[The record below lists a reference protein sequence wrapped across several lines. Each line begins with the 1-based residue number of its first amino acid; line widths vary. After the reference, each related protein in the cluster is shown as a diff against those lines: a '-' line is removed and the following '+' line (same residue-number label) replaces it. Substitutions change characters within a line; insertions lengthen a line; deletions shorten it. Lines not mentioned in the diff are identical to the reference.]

1 MIHLNHLLPPNATQ
15 FEHKITDAL
24 ADNARLDVNIDTIS
38 RIDDVSDGFLGVLA
52 WQYSVDSWD
61 ESWQP
66 SLKRELIKK
75 SFRQHQLKG
84 TRTAVREIL
93 EKFGYEATFTE
104 WWEAEPN
111 LPAGSFRLELS
122 TAGAE
127 LSEAVYQELNRLI
140 NDAKPV
146 SRHLTNLSI
155 TLTPKIDLYLGVAV
169 QMGDETTIYP
179 RETT

>member
-1 MIHLNHLLPPNATQ
+1 MNINHLLPPNSTD
-15 FEHKITDAL
+15 FEHAVTNEL
-24 ADNARLDVNIDTIS
+24 ASSTHLDVNIDMIS
-38 RIDDVSDGFLGVLA
+38 RIDEIRDDFLGFLA
-52 WQYSVDSWD
+52 WQYSLDSWD
-61 ESWQP
+61 DSWQP

-93 EKFGYEATFTE
+93 EKFGYEATFVE
-104 WWEAEPN
+104 WWEVEPN

-122 TAGAE
+122 TAGTAM
-127 LSEAVYQELNRLI
+127 SEAVYQELNRLI

-155 TLTPKIDLYLGVAV
+155 TLTPKSDLYLGVAV

>member
-1 MIHLNHLLPPNATQ
+1 MNINHLLPPNATA
-15 FEHKITDAL
+15 FEHAVTNEL
-24 ADNARLDVNIDTIS
+24 ASSAHLDVNIDTIS
-38 RIDDVSDGFLGVLA
+38 RIDEVSDDFLGFLA

-84 TRTAVREIL
+84 TRTALREIL
-93 EKFGYEATFTE
+93 EKFGYEVTFVE

-122 TAGAE
+122 TAGATM
-127 LSEAVYQELNRLI
+127 SEAIYQELNRLI

-155 TLTPKIDLYLGVAV
+155 TLTPKSDLYLGVAV